1 MPYDMQISGTVVQAQ
16 VRALVLPDGMS
27 VPALCLDIMT
37 DTAVP
42 MPVHIEQGFAP
53 GHHAQA
59 HAALRR
65 YPKGTHITA
74 QAPAL
79 GVRLVVPN
87 ASLIAITTTA
97 PSDPSPQPLLV

>member
-1 MPYDMQISGTVVQAQ
+1 MYDMQISGTVVQAQ
-16 VRALVLPDGMS
+16 VRALLLPGGMT

-59 HAALRR
+59 HAAMRR

-87 ASLIAITTTA
+87 ASVIAASATT
-97 PSDPSPQPLLV
+97 PPDLSPQPLLV